1 MSHFEEYKKAKKQEL
16 ENPQAMVQYRES
28 VQGRGFTMPGPEN
41 HEIDYDADQLMEYF
55 EDRNKSKEDFEART
69 DYYFKD
75 ALLGASKQQ
84 QYQRYANDENG
95 ITSAYSRSYGNHY
108 AWKRKSNASN
118 AAKNFRIMNEKMAR
132 YAQDDE
138 QNVDNYTKYLHR
150 EEIMKYRLKGMIAAA
165 ETKSKNKVHE
175 SYLKGRAKLSCNM
188 LLKDQLLN
196 LIQKENDD
204 LLKGRLQD
212 KLNGVERKIKDA
224 YDEIKNSSPSVQE
237 SWREVHGINKRTI
250 SEKQSEYRDTCGV
263 FSSDA
268 TNMLLNL
275 EMIQGQVR
283 SEKIQWPCRIVLKD
297 KADGPL
303 NRAKIKNKKFNQ
315 SYSKAKQDDDQE
327 ALKRMEEEGIER
339 FMKMHIP
346 TPNELTGDSLVKF
359 ITGHLREYY
368 EMTKLALPYYQ
379 NKVFGEDGSLREYA
393 LSHQD
398 FLRRLFYVEAVNKYI
413 DFTLRH
419 DHLIMYDG
427 MGRFKIEGD
436 PRYRF
441 ARRRD
446 NGDWA
451 RQQRFGEGEDMRE
464 FGKLTN
470 AFRKYSSG
478 GTVRLREKRN
488 NINLIND
495 NLIIKDEKKN
505 DLINDQEDEK
515 FDKVQVT
522 GKVTE
527 KFDKVKVMGD
537 VTERK
542 EDKKEVKKE
551 DKPVNIMNE
560 EEDGLEPLDINQIIK
575 ERETEDEKR
584 RKEKRQKFENRKE
597 ADDKYINKINDEDIK
612 EDRKKNKKEDKKKDQ
627 KKEQIQKEDNAD
639 KNIINIESKENQNR
653 INIIH
658 EEEDEVELNKEE
670 EKEYIKI
677 RSKYSAKLK
686 FTKED
691 FLVYK
696 TIVDAQK
703 VSHSNANKKAV
714 SAGLKKGVF
723 AGEGKEEYAKV
734 SLAPAPLLKS
744 LRFKE
749 QVTEDKENGITHRH
763 EMGITPLDQKKLEEN
778 RVWIKLWT
786 STDQTAAREQYI
798 KDNLPKMFDDFKW
811 PTVEELS
818 NGTALKGERLF
829 EIMDMLR
836 RLKGIEGLVSM
847 SKTAKNICNEP
858 AFAAKLDMLKNLK
871 NYITAN
877 LRLKRNI
884 DIDPENA
891 DGVRLYTRRFMSETE
906 LNGVVN
912 RYLKEYEEKLRLLP
926 KDIFLKKT
934 VEVKKPE
941 KEEEKKENLNKINI
955 IKEEKKENLNKIN
968 IINEEKK
975 DSKNTIDEDRKT
987 IKDAL
992 KKSHDAF
999 VSFKDYPEYLS
1010 LIKEANKYLFDGL
1023 AGITV
1028 DRAVMHMLKFVNFN
1042 KKGEPISKTDK
1053 ENHEWNK
1060 KWLKTWHGMN
1070 GDFDT
1075 MGKMI
1080 QENMPHAY
1088 DGVDSLPP
1096 LPKMQVD
1103 LAGLDKKEKEN
1114 VIKEYRLQLDEW
1126 CEKIIKEDKL
1136 KMILFT
1142 GRNGISTD
1150 NLKNK
1155 IPGIIDYINEEK
1167 NPKYAA
1173 LGNTLG
1179 SAVQYLQLYVPQKHK
1194 MNLNSADLKKAPNN
1208 EFLLDF
1214 YAEKLYESSILYD
1227 QHKNDKDMAFDVSKM
1242 KTMEAEFQKDK
1253 EFLQFKEQVP
1263 EFTRIGYDVLKR
1275 FERVKNMGNRPQ
1287 YTAAYDKA
1295 EPTLSKYMGSG
1306 LSFDRSVSLIIKPVI
1321 YGKDGSPTNKE
1332 MAENEAWNMKWLK
1345 AWEDDDY
1352 DTREK
1357 MISEYYPNIYDAV
1370 SDIPIPTAEQ
1380 VKKPNLYADVINL
1393 WIEKKVHG
1401 DSNNF
1406 FSAIRRDLAFNVINK
1421 AHPSLANHI
1430 KSDKRF
1436 AALNQAVN
1444 CLSLYATSYLT
1455 KQYNVNLI
1463 DGRDRV
1469 VDNKSTQVAMANMT
1483 IPDMLKELTAAAA
1496 KYGKLK
1502 DKKPV
1507 PYKKMKK

>member
-16 ENPQAMVQYRES
+16 ENPQAMNQYRER
-28 VQGRGFTMPGPEN
+28 VQGRDFTMPGPEN

-55 EDRNKSKEDFEART
+55 EDRNKNKEDFEART
-69 DYYFKD
+69 DYYFRD

-132 YAQDDE
+132 YTQDDE
-138 QNVDNYTKYLHR
+138 LNVDNYTKYLHR

-188 LLKDQLLN
+188 LLKEQLLN

-250 SEKQSEYRDTCGV
+250 SEKQREYRDTCGV

-275 EMIQGQVR
+275 ETIQEQVK
-283 SEKIQWPCRIVLKD
+283 SENTQWPCRIVLKD
-297 KADGPL
+297 KADGPI
-303 NRAKIKNKKFNQ
+303 NRAEIKNKKFNQ
-315 SYSKAKQDDDQE
+315 SYSKARQDDDQE

-346 TPNELTGDSLVKF
+346 TPDELTGDSLVKF

-398 FLRRLFYVEAVNKYI
+398 FLKRLFYVEAVNKYI

-478 GTVRLREKRN
+478 DPVRLRNRIE

-495 NLIIKDEKKN
+495 NLIIKDEEKN
-505 DLINDQEDEK
+505 NLINDKKDEK
-515 FDKVQVT
+515 FDKVKVT

-542 EDKKEVKKE
+542 ENKKE
-551 DKPVNIMNE
+551 DKPVNIINK
-560 EEDGLEPLDINQIIK
+560 EEDDLEPLNIDQIIK

-597 ADDKYINKINDEDIK
+597 SDDKYTNK
-612 EDRKKNKKEDKKKDQ
+612 
-627 KKEQIQKEDNAD
+627 
-639 KNIINIESKENQNR
+639 INIESKENQNR

-670 EKEYIKI
+670 EKEYRTI

-723 AGEGKEEYAKV
+723 AGEGKEYAKV

-798 KDNLPKMFDDFKW
+798 KENLPKMFDDFKW

-836 RLKGIEGLVSM
+836 RLKGIDGLVSM

-858 AFAAKLDMLKNLK
+858 AFVAKLDMLKNLK

-891 DGVRLYTRRFMSETE
+891 DGVRLYTRRFMSETD
-906 LNGVVN
+906 LKGVVN
-912 RYLKEYEEKLRLLP
+912 DNLKDYEEKLRLLP
-926 KDIFLKKT
+926 KDALFKKT
-934 VEVKKPE
+934 VEVK

-999 VSFKDYPEYLS
+999 VSFKVHPEYLK
-1010 LIKEANKYLFDGL
+1010 LINEANKYLVDGL
-1023 AGITV
+1023 AGKTV

-1060 KWLKTWHGMN
+1060 KWLKTWHGVN

-1096 LPKMQVD
+1096 LPKVQVD

-1142 GRNGISTD
+1142 GRKGLSID

-1155 IPGIIDYINEEK
+1155 IPGIKDYINEEK

-1173 LGNTLG
+1173 LGDTLG
-1179 SAVQYLQLYVPQKHK
+1179 SAVQYLLLYVPQKYK
-1194 MNLNSADLKKAPNN
+1194 MNVDSADLQKAPNN
-1208 EFLLDF
+1208 EGILDS

-1227 QHKNDKDMAFDVSKM
+1227 QHKNDKDMAFDASKM

-1263 EFTRIGYDVLKR
+1263 EFTRKGYDVLKR

-1287 YTAAYDKA
+1287 YKAAYDKA

-1321 YGKDGSPTNKE
+1321 YDKDGRPTTKE

-1352 DTREK
+1352 DTREE
-1357 MISEYYPNIYDAV
+1357 MISEYYPNIYDSV
-1370 SDIPIPTAEQ
+1370 SDIPIPTAKQ
-1380 VKKPNLYADVINL
+1380 VKNPNLYADVINV

-1483 IPDMLKELTAAAA
+1483 IPDMLKELTAAVA